1 MRGLSGL
8 RMGNRESNESAAVK
22 RQAEG
27 FSNPMYRMLDLGVS
41 LTSLNTI
48 AANPLAL
55 QGGGLFL
62 ELSKKAMLTGKTSE
76 LDEAIR
82 SKVGQEYCHW
92 LMMMTHTL
100 LHQVRP
106 YLYNDGDGKWIHC
119 AHLACLRNR

>member
-1 MRGLSGL
+1 
-8 RMGNRESNESAAVK
+8 MGNRESNESAAVK

-27 FSNPMYRMLDLGVS
+27 FSNPMYRMLDLGGS
-41 LTSLNTI
+41 HIQFSNI

-82 SKVGQEYCHW
+82 SKVSQENWHW
-92 LMMMTHTL
+92 LMMMTHIVYST
-100 LHQVRP
+100 R
-106 YLYNDGDGKWIHC
+106 
-119 AHLACLRNR
+119 

>member
-1 MRGLSGL
+1 
-8 RMGNRESNESAAVK
+8 MGNRESNESAAVK

-41 LTSLNTI
+41 HINFNTI
-48 AANPLAL
+48 AANPLVL

-82 SKVGQEYCHW
+82 SKVSQEYWHW
-92 LMMMTHTL
+92 LRMMTHIVYST
-100 LHQVRP
+100 R
-106 YLYNDGDGKWIHC
+106 
-119 AHLACLRNR
+119 

>member
-1 MRGLSGL
+1 
-8 RMGNRESNESAAVK
+8 MGNRESNESAAVK

-41 LTSLNTI
+41 LSHTSLDTI
-48 AANPLAL
+48 AANPLAH

-82 SKVGQEYCHW
+82 SKVSQEYW
-92 LMMMTHTL
+92 LMMML
-100 LHQVRP
+100 MWP
-106 YLYNDGDGKWIHC
+106 KIM
-119 AHLACLRNR
+119 

>member
-1 MRGLSGL
+1 
-8 RMGNRESNESAAVK
+8 MGNRESNESAAVK

-41 LTSLNTI
+41 HIHFNTI

-82 SKVGQEYCHW
+82 SKVSQEYWHW
-92 LMMMTHTL
+92 LMMMLMWMANQRSCELTL
-100 LHQVRP
+100 FTPPGEAVSVQ
-106 YLYNDGDGKWIHC
+106 
-119 AHLACLRNR
+119 

>member
-1 MRGLSGL
+1 
-8 RMGNRESNESAAVK
+8 MGNRESNESAAVK

-41 LTSLNTI
+41 HIHFNTI

-82 SKVGQEYCHW
+82 SKVGQEYWHW
-92 LMMMTHTL
+92 LRMMTHIVYST
-100 LHQVRP
+100 R
-106 YLYNDGDGKWIHC
+106 
-119 AHLACLRNR
+119 

>member
-1 MRGLSGL
+1 
-8 RMGNRESNESAAVK
+8 MGNRESNESAAVK

-27 FSNPMYRMLDLGVS
+27 FSNPTYRMLDLGVS
-41 LTSLNTI
+41 LSHTSLDTI

-82 SKVGQEYCHW
+82 SKVSQEYW
-92 LMMMTHTL
+92 LMMRLMWMAKAQRSGEL
-100 LHQVRP
+100 LLLTPPGEAVSVQ
-106 YLYNDGDGKWIHC
+106 
-119 AHLACLRNR
+119 